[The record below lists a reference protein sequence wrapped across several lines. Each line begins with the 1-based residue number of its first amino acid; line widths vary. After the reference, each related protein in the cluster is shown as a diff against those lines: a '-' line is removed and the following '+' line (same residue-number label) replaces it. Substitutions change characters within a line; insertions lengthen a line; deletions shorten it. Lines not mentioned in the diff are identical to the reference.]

1 MVVLTFLMPIYA
13 LLLASIIF
21 FVFLITAAV
30 TVPIGQKLLDRA
42 EAKMRVEEKVE
53 DRREAA

>member
-1 MVVLTFLMPIYA
+1 MPIYA
-13 LLLASIIF
+13 LLLASTIF

-42 EAKMRVEEKVE
+42 EAKMKVEEAVE
-53 DRREAA
+53 DRRKAA